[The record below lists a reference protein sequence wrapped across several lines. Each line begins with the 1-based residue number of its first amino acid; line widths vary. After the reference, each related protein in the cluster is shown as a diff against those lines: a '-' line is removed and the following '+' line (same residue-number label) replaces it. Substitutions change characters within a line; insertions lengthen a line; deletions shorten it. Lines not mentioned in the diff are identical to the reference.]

1 MHWKCRKSQPMC
13 ALHGRR
19 MVLSPSQ
26 TPSSVTVKLIMVH
39 SAWRQEIGWGGA
51 NRWGPHS
58 RLMVYWRLTSIKEV
72 HENPQYLV
80 HQKLSIDI
88 LGLTIKQNSLAST
101 KFQSEESSRRPIH
114 CKQCD
119 LIELGYFTNEKF
131 QRHLF

>member
-1 MHWKCRKSQPMC
+1 MPEKSTYVRP
-13 ALHGRR
+13 AW
-19 MVLSPSQ
+19 PSHRFI
-26 TPSSVTVKLIMVH
+26 PVPDTVFGDREVDNGAFGL
-39 SAWRQEIGWGGA
+39 ATRDWLGGA